1 VSDPGTSE
9 TTAAAAPTDQEQA
22 ARVERGRVRGVPLR
36 FLHAT
41 LRGKQTPS
49 ITATRDFLNDAAQR
63 GRLLGLL
70 GPPGVGKSYAGAAAV
85 MAWPRPAWFVH
96 ADTIAQAAAQR
107 EHGELHDIV
116 ERAQR
121 VSLLVLDDLGR
132 LKVDG
137 LAETV
142 VEEILCRRHAELMG
156 TIITSNWTPAEM
168 VKRLSARLLDRLV
181 EWATVTTVPGASL
194 RHG

>member
-1 VSDPGTSE
+1 MSE
-9 TTAAAAPTDQEQA
+9 ITTTAALTDEEQA

-85 MAWPRPAWFVH
+85 LVWPRPAWFVH

-107 EHGELHDIV
+107 EHGELHEIA

-132 LKVDG
+132 MKVDG
-137 LAETV
+137 LAATV
-142 VEEILCRRHAELMG
+142 VEEILCRRHAELMA
-156 TIITSNWTPAEM
+156 TIISSNWTPAEM
-168 VKRLSARLLDRLV
+168 LNRLSGRLLDRLA
-181 EWATVTTVPGASL
+181 EWGAVVTVPGPSL
-194 RHG
+194 RRG